1 MDDSKLLER
10 IAINPK
16 VMVGK
21 PVIRGTRLTVQH
33 ILGLLASGM
42 IIDETLQQYTGLT
55 REDVLASFLP
65 ACQRVSRNYDFCSVE
80 QRGRLIRFLVDECIG
95 PSVAYWLV

>member
-16 VMVGK
+16 VLVGK
-21 PVIRGTRLTVQH
+21 PVIRGTCLTVQH

-42 IIDETLQQYTGLT
+42 IIDEILQEYTGLT
-55 REDVLASFLP
+55 REDVLASILLSKEYLETTTFAPLSSEG
-65 ACQRVSRNYDFCSVE
+65 V
-80 QRGRLIRFLVDECIG
+80 
-95 PSVAYWLV
+95 